1 MNDESQANEVKEEKT
16 GFFSRLKKGLMKT
29 RQSMAGGLGSILG
42 RKGDVG
48 PELMTELEEALL
60 SADVGMAA
68 TEFILAELRK
78 EIKANNV
85 RERPEAVDLLKKI
98 LVGILEANQGTIE
111 FKDDGPLIVLMVG
124 VNGSGKTTTIG
135 KLGSYWKNQGKKVLM
150 AAGDTFRAAAIEQ
163 LQEWARRSDIPCVH
177 QKSGADP
184 SAVAYDGVQAA
195 VGRNVDVALIDTA
208 GRLQTNTNLMA
219 ELQKV
224 TRVIKKVAPSAPDQI
239 FLVLD
244 SSIGQNSISQAR
256 LFHEALGVTG
266 LVMTKLDGAGKGGVL
281 FYLARELKLPVYFIG
296 VGEQAADLQPFNPT
310 EFVNAL
316 LAEDA

>member
-1 MNDESQANEVKEEKT
+1 MNDENQANEVKEEKT

-68 TEFILAELRK
+68 TEFILEALRK
-78 EIKANNV
+78 EIKANGV

-98 LVGILEANQGTIE
+98 LVGILEANQRTIE
-111 FKDDGPLIVLMVG
+111 FKEDGPLIVLMVG

-135 KLGSYWKNQGKKVLM
+135 KLGSYWKGQGKKVLM

-195 VGRNVDVALIDTA
+195 VRRNVDVALIDTA

-296 VGEQAADLQPFNPT
+296 VGEQAADLQPFSPT

-316 LAEDA
+316 LAEDS